1 MEEKCNVIMSKVP
14 KMNPTDQEMNLGHN
28 WRCNGQGKIGS
39 RMFAQR
45 CIYLG
50 LFLKE
55 SSFKT
60 MDGIITPKL

>member
-1 MEEKCNVIMSKVP
+1 MSKVSN
-14 KMNPTDQEMNLGHN
+14 MNPTDQEMNLGHN
-28 WRCNGQGKIGS
+28 WRYNVTERIGS

-45 CIYLG
+45 CMYLRI
-50 LFLKE
+50 FLRE